1 MNKVNFKKVV
11 VAVFIMFL
19 FTACSKKL
27 MPPEIS
33 SSNDQIDSS
42 DLTASNVTPPKDET
56 LGDTGSTSDTGDS
69 DFFAEEPILESFNK
83 GGSSGNGG
91 GASDGSG
98 VGSDMTADNSFGSNP
113 GPGGSGG
120 SSMDELS
127 SERQANI
134 GNGSAGSFS
143 ATDKNANPFAGGGGN
158 GSAGSFSATDKN
170 TNPFAGSGG
179 NSSSAGG
186 NGLDVPDVP
195 DDQIARMTN
204 FQETS
209 SLKDIHFSF
218 DQYDL
223 DSNSKEVLQHNA
235 SYLKQNPRTKIEIQG
250 HCDERGTNNYNIALG
265 ERRAHSTKRF
275 LVSQG
280 INSSRINIISFG
292 EEKPFCFNS
301 NEDCWFQNRRAHF
314 MIAK

>member
-1 MNKVNFKKVV
+1 
-11 VAVFIMFL
+11 
-19 FTACSKKL
+19 

-33 SSNDQIDSS
+33 SSNDKIDSS
-42 DLTASNVTPPKDET
+42 DLTPPKDET
-56 LGDTGSTSDTGDS
+56 LGDTGSTSSDTGDS
-69 DFFAEEPILESFNK
+69 DFFAEEPILESFNQ
-83 GGSSGNGG
+83 GGSSGIGGEASDSSGG
-91 GASDGSG
+91 GSDI
-98 VGSDMTADNSFGSNP
+98 MADNSFGSNP

-120 SSMDELS
+120 SSMDEFS

-134 GNGSAGSFS
+134 GNGSYGSFS
-143 ATDKNANPFAGGGGN
+143 ATDKNANPFAGSGGN
-158 GSAGSFSATDKN
+158 GS
-170 TNPFAGSGG
+170 P
-179 NSSSAGG
+179 GG
-186 NGLDVPDVP
+186 NGLDIPDVP
-195 DDQIARMTN
+195 DDQIARMKN

-209 SLKDIHFSF
+209 NLKDIHFSF

-223 DSNSKEVLQHNA
+223 DSNSKEVLQQNA
-235 SYLKQNPRTKIEIQG
+235 SYLKQNSRTKIEIQG

-280 INSSRINIISFG
+280 IDSSRINVISFG

>member
-33 SSNDQIDSS
+33 SSNDKIDSS
-42 DLTASNVTPPKDET
+42 DLTPPKDET
-56 LGDTGSTSDTGDS
+56 LGDTGSTSSDTGDS
-69 DFFAEEPILESFNK
+69 DFFAEEPILESFNQ
-83 GGSSGNGG
+83 GGSSGIGG
-91 GASDGSG
+91 GASDSSG
-98 VGSDMTADNSFGSNP
+98 GGSDIIADNSFGSNP

-120 SSMDELS
+120 SSMDEFS

-134 GNGSAGSFS
+134 GNGS
-143 ATDKNANPFAGGGGN
+143 T
-158 GSAGSFSATDKN
+158 GSFSATDKN

-179 NSSSAGG
+179 NGS
-186 NGLDVPDVP
+186 DVP
-195 DDQIARMTN
+195 DDLIARMKN

-209 SLKDIHFSF
+209 NLKDIHFSF

-223 DSNSKEVLQHNA
+223 DSNSKEVLQQNA
-235 SYLKQNPRTKIEIQG
+235 SYLKQNSRTKIEIQG

-265 ERRAHSTKRF
+265 ERRAQSTKRF

-280 INSSRINIISFG
+280 IDSSRINIISFG

>member
-1 MNKVNFKKVV
+1 
-11 VAVFIMFL
+11 
-19 FTACSKKL
+19 

-33 SSNDQIDSS
+33 SSNDKIDSS
-42 DLTASNVTPPKDET
+42 DLTPPKDET
-56 LGDTGSTSDTGDS
+56 LGDTGSTSSDTGDS
-69 DFFAEEPILESFNK
+69 DFFAEEPILESFNQ
-83 GGSSGNGG
+83 GGSSGIGG
-91 GASDGSG
+91 GASDSSG
-98 VGSDMTADNSFGSNP
+98 GGSDIIADNSFGSNP
-113 GPGGSGG
+113 GPGGERFT
-120 SSMDELS
+120 DELS
-127 SERQANI
+127 DPRDFGSEGQADI
-134 GNGSAGSFS
+134 GNGS
-143 ATDKNANPFAGGGGN
+143 T
-158 GSAGSFSATDKN
+158 GSFSATDKN

-179 NSSSAGG
+179 TNPSAGSGGNSSSAGG
-186 NGLDVPDVP
+186 NGLSGGSGSDVP
-195 DDQIARMTN
+195 DDQIARMKN

-209 SLKDIHFSF
+209 NLKDIHFNF

-223 DSNSKEVLQHNA
+223 DRNSKEVLQQNA
-235 SYLKQNPRTKIEIQG
+235 SYLKQNSRTKIEIQG

-314 MIAK
+314 MIAE